1 MIRVGNLSDMTMT
14 GWNARYLEIL
24 HEFGYSKSEDSKSA
38 KKLSSILKNNFPL
51 KKLSSLIENKMIF
64 VIGAGPSLEK
74 SISILKKYKN
84 ITKIVADSAVT
95 VLVENKIRPD
105 IVVTDLD
112 GNEKL
117 LKKLGKTKT
126 IFVVHAHGDN
136 LEQLPLANEFRN
148 CIGTTQGKP
157 FRKIYNFGGFTDGDR
172 CVFLA
177 RYLKAKK
184 IILFGMD
191 FGPKIGKYSKTKS
204 ANKKIKLKK
213 LRKGKKLLE
222 WLATKNSLDLYTTSK
237 PIKGFKKIPYKYIK
251 NIVS

>member
-1 MIRVGNLSDMTMT
+1 MTIN
-14 GWNARYLEIL
+14 GWNTRYSEIL
-24 HEFGYSKSEDSKSA
+24 QEFGYSKFDDFESA
-38 KKLSSILKNNFPL
+38 KQLSLILKNNYPL
-51 KKLSSLIENKMIF
+51 KNLRNLVENKMVF
-64 VIGAGPSLEK
+64 VIGSGPSLGN
-74 SISILKKYKN
+74 SISILKKYEN
-84 ITKIVADSAVT
+84 ITKIAADSAIT
-95 VLVENKIRPD
+95 TLVENKVRPD

-112 GNEKL
+112 GDIKS

-126 IFVVHAHGDN
+126 VFVVHAHGDN
-136 LEQLPLANEFRN
+136 SEKLSLANEFKN
-148 CIGTTQGKP
+148 CIGSTQGKQ
-157 FRKIYNFGGFTDGDR
+157 FGKIYNFGGFTDGDR

-191 FGPKIGKYSKTKS
+191 FGPKIGKYSMTKIS
-204 ANKKIKLKK
+204 NKKIKLKK
-213 LRKGKKLLE
+213 LRRGKKLLE